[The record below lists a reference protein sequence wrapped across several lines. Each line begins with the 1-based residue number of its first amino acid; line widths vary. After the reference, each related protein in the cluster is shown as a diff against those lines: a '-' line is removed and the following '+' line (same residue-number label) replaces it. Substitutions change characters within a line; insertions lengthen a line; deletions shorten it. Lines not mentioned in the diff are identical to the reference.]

1 MTTAGSPRAQQR
13 RMMPDTLPGR
23 WSVVAFGVFIL
34 GAMALFL
41 AAASG
46 QTGGDTILDNLWLGI
61 PGIIAIAAATT
72 SMITGL
78 IAVLARGAICLCP
91 RQRRRRHPG
100 GSLRR
105 PGADRGMRVTDPSDR
120 LSAALGV
127 NGCCPQVRGS
137 LPSLALSGLR

>member
-1 MTTAGSPRAQQR
+1 MKDRNMTTAGSPRAQRR

-78 IAVLARGAICLCP
+78 IAVLARGERFASVLV
-91 RQRRRRHPG
+91 
-100 GSLRR
+100 S
-105 PGADRGMRVTDPSDR
+105 VTVST
-120 LSAALGV
+120 LVVLYVALELILG
-127 NGCCPQVRGS
+127 
-137 LPSLALSGLR
+137 